1 MRKINVFNEENG
13 FAGGGLLRCRKLGL
27 WYWVWREKREAWDLW
42 GLVIF
47 LPQSHKATGME
58 M

>member
-1 MRKINVFNEENG
+1 MIKINVFNEENG